1 MSALPTLPS
10 VAGAMVQSLAA
21 HRLLTA
27 RQLHDLHTPDA
38 SPRWT
43 RDVLGRLVKREL
55 VSFVHAG
62 WGARRVYFLTD
73 QGHQALNPSRPARA
87 DGARHVASA
96 LSDHTLAVNDTGVAF
111 VAAARQRGD
120 EFGALAWRH
129 EVAHP
134 IGTAAVGR
142 RKELVIA
149 DAVMTYLQHL
159 DDGGLAFH
167 YRFLELD
174 RATEPT
180 AMLAA
185 KLIRYARLH
194 SYTTNNHKE
203 PLWHR
208 TYPVFPE
215 ILVVLDGAT
224 RAALHR
230 RAMTVLTLC
239 QADPTLRRTPEVA
252 ISTCLLEDLRQ
263 HGPWAA
269 IFERL
274 HADRPT
280 TWTGEPA

>member
-1 MSALPTLPS
+1 VTALTLPS

-27 RQLHDLHTPDA
+27 RQLHDLHTPKA
-38 SPRWT
+38 SQRWT

-55 VSFVHAG
+55 VAFVHAG

-73 QGHQALNPSRPARA
+73 QGHQALDPTRPARA
-87 DGARHVASA
+87 DGARHAASA
-96 LSDHTLAVNDTGVAF
+96 LSAHTLAVNEVGVAF
-111 VAAARQRGD
+111 VAAARRRGD
-120 EFGALAWRH
+120 EFGPLAWRH

-149 DAVMTYLQHL
+149 DAVLTYLQHL
-159 DDGGLAFH
+159 DDGALAFH
-167 YRFLELD
+167 YRFLKLD

-180 AMLAA
+180 AALAA

-203 PLWHR
+203 PLWHQI
-208 TYPVFPE
+208 YPVFPE

-224 RAALHR
+224 RAGLHR

-239 QADPTLRRTPEVA
+239 QADPQLRRTPQVA
-252 ISTCLLEDLRQ
+252 ISTCLLEDLIQ
-263 HGPWAA
+263 QGPWAP
-269 IFERL
+269 IFHRL
-274 HADRPT
+274 HTDRPT

>member
-1 MSALPTLPS
+1 
-10 VAGAMVQSLAA
+10 QSLAA

-87 DGARHVASA
+87 DGARHAASA
-96 LSDHTLAVNDTGVAF
+96 LSDHTLAVNDVGVTF
-111 VAAARQRGD
+111 VKAARERGD

-134 IGTAAVGR
+134 VGTAAVGR

-159 DDGGLAFH
+159 EDGGLAFH

-208 TYPVFPE
+208 MYPVFPE
-215 ILVVLDGAT
+215 ILVVLGGAT

-239 QADPTLRRTPEVA
+239 QVDPTLRRTPEVA
-252 ISTCLLEDLRQ
+252 ISTVLLEDLRQ
-263 HGPWAA
+263 HGPWAP

>member
-1 MSALPTLPS
+1 MTLPS
-10 VAGAMVQSLAA
+10 IAGAMVQSLAA

-27 RQLHDLHTPDA
+27 RQIHDLHTPQA
-38 SPRWT
+38 SQRWT
-43 RDVLGRLVKREL
+43 RDVLGRLVKHEL
-55 VSFVHAG
+55 VSFVHAE
-62 WGARRVYFLTD
+62 WGTRRVYFLTAA
-73 QGHQALNPSRPARA
+73 GHQALHPGRPARA
-87 DGARHVASA
+87 DGARQAASA
-96 LSDHTLAVNDTGVAF
+96 LSAHTLAVNDVGVAF

-120 EFGALAWRH
+120 EFGPLAWRH

-134 IGTAAVGR
+134 IGTATVGR

-149 DAVMTYLQHL
+149 DAALTYLQHL
-159 DDGGLAFH
+159 PDGGLAFH
-167 YRFLELD
+167 YRCLELD

-180 AMLAA
+180 AALAA

-208 TYPVFPE
+208 MYPVFPE

-239 QADPTLRRTPEVA
+239 QADPLLRRTPEVA
-252 ISTCLLEDLRQ
+252 ISTCLLDDLRQ

-274 HADRPT
+274 HHDRPT
-280 TWTGEPA
+280 TWIGEPA

>member
-1 MSALPTLPS
+1 MTALTLPS

-27 RQLHDLHTPDA
+27 RQLHDLHTPQA

-43 RDVLGRLVKREL
+43 RDVLGRLVEREL
-55 VSFVHAG
+55 VAFVHAG

-73 QGHQALNPSRPARA
+73 QGHQALNPTRPARA
-87 DGARHVASA
+87 DGARHAASA
-96 LSDHTLAVNDTGVAF
+96 LSAHTLAVNEVGVAF
-111 VAAARQRGD
+111 VAAARKRGD
-120 EFGALAWRH
+120 EFGPLAWRH

-134 IGTAAVGR
+134 IGTATVGR

-149 DAVMTYLQHL
+149 DAVLTYLQHL
-159 DDGGLAFH
+159 DDGALAFH

-180 AMLAA
+180 AALAA

-203 PLWHR
+203 PLWHQN
-208 TYPVFPE
+208 YPVFPE

-239 QADPTLRRTPEVA
+239 QADPQLRRTPEVA
-252 ISTCLLEDLRQ
+252 ISTCVLEDLVQ
-263 HGPWAA
+263 HGPWAP

-274 HADRPT
+274 YTDRPT
-280 TWTGEPA
+280 AWTGEPA

>member
-1 MSALPTLPS
+1 VRAPTLPS
-10 VAGAMVQSLAA
+10 VAGAMVRSLAA

-27 RQLHDLHTPDA
+27 RQLHDLHTPQA
-38 SPRWT
+38 TPRWT
-43 RDVLGRLVKREL
+43 RDVLARLVAREL

-62 WGARRVYFLTD
+62 RGARRVYFLTPA
-73 QGHQALNPSRPARA
+73 GHQALDPSRPARA
-87 DGARHVASA
+87 DGARHAASA
-96 LSDHTLAVNDTGVAF
+96 VSEHTLAVNDVGVAF
-111 VAAARQRGD
+111 VAAAGRRGD
-120 EFGALAWRH
+120 EFGPLAWCH

-134 IGTAAVGR
+134 VGTAAVGR

-149 DAVMTYLQHL
+149 DAVMTYLQYL
-159 DDGGLAFH
+159 QDGGLAFH

-180 AMLAA
+180 AVLAA

-224 RAALHR
+224 RPALRR

-239 QADPTLRRTPEVA
+239 QADPLLRRTPEVA
-252 ISTCLLEDLRQ
+252 ISTCLLDDLHQ

-274 HADRPT
+274 HHDRPT
-280 TWTGEPA
+280 TWIGEPA